1 MKEYLAV
8 ILFWLL
14 SLLIIYSIIKT
25 HKRIMKKMKLNEEI
39 KNAKNMNKIK
49 GIQSKITE
57 IEQKWEKAKKY
68 RLIIAW
74 IYVIIII
81 IESIINPS
89 EKIQTQT
96 VIEQTSR
103 LSNNRPVIRPIL
115 WTIWL
120 LWLGLW
126 LVGLIIYWI
135 IKFIKRCRER

>member
-1 MKEYLAV
+1 
-8 ILFWLL
+8 
-14 SLLIIYSIIKT
+14 
-25 HKRIMKKMKLNEEI
+25 
-39 KNAKNMNKIK
+39 MNKIK